1 MQRPCASPARP
12 PGLSSPTTL
21 RLQRRSHQSPCA
33 GRDGAA
39 SPTAP
44 FPCPALSV
52 AMETCIRSEHQRSRL
67 FSCCPLGPNPISV
80 SISGELC
87 LSVGLPGMARSW
99 LPRQRACESQHGAG
113 GCLDPS
119 FGFKGSICGPSR
131 GSGGSSEDRH
141 VGCRSSRLLKPPL
154 LGCLTT
160 ERGRGTLLG
169 GPRGGRPTREHGKNA
184 RWQQRAT
191 RTCCRHLHSP
201 AGGLGPPG
209 EGRGAPTLRGLER
222 ERAGPADGVGWPQA
236 VGHVQGRGLGQKKGP
251 HRNN

>member
-1 MQRPCASPARP
+1 MQHPCASPARP

-99 LPRQRACESQHGAG
+99 LPRQHACESHSTGQGDVWTQA
-113 GCLDPS
+113 LD
-119 FGFKGSICGPSR
+119 
-131 GSGGSSEDRH
+131 
-141 VGCRSSRLLKPPL
+141 L
-154 LGCLTT
+154 
-160 ERGRGTLLG
+160 
-169 GPRGGRPTREHGKNA
+169 
-184 RWQQRAT
+184 RAA
-191 RTCCRHLHSP
+191 SV
-201 AGGLGPPG
+201 AQVEGLG
-209 EGRGAPTLRGLER
+209 APQRTDTWVAGL
-222 ERAGPADGVGWPQA
+222 PAS
-236 VGHVQGRGLGQKKGP
+236 
-251 HRNN
+251 